1 MEDEKVLLKISTDGD
16 TTCVSLHTDSE
27 HDVTAIA
34 LAIDDLVKKTPVLG
48 KALLAVRVARMID
61 EDLDRKIDND
71 SVKIPDFNKILKD
84 LN

>member
-16 TTCVSLHTDSE
+16 TTSVSFHTDSE
-27 HDVTAIA
+27 YDITAIA

-61 EDLDRKIDND
+61 KDLDGKIDNE
-71 SVKIPDFNKILKD
+71 SVEIPDFNKLLKD
-84 LN
+84 L